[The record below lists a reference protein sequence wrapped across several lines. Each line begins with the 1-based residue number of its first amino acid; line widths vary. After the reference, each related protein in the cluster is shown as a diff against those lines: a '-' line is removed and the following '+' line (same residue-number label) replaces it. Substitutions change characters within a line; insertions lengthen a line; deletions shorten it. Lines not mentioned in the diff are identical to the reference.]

1 MRGYIRG
8 SMSLLSKFFTPK
20 PRDAIAAARIKQWVR
35 DALETNIQKQDDIA
49 VTVSEIDCNDAACPG
64 TETIIL
70 IMRPYHTTK
79 AIKLSKLMEM
89 VEEDEVIKAVNAL

>member
-1 MRGYIRG
+1 
-8 SMSLLSKFFTPK
+8 MSLFKKLFTPK
-20 PRDAIAAARIKQWVR
+20 PRDAVAAARIKQWVR
-35 DALETNIQKQDDIA
+35 DALETDMEKQEDIA

-79 AIKLSKLMEM
+79 ALKLSKLMDV
-89 VEEDEVIKAVNAL
+89 VEKSDIDQAIENL

>member
-1 MRGYIRG
+1 
-8 SMSLLSKFFTPK
+8 MSLFKKFFTPK
-20 PRDAIAAARIKQWVR
+20 PRDAVAAARIKQWVR
-35 DALETNIQKQDDIA
+35 NALEPDIEKQEDIA

-79 AIKLSKLMEM
+79 VIKLSMLMDR
-89 VEEDEVIKAVNAL
+89 VEEAEVIKAVNEL

>member
-1 MRGYIRG
+1 
-8 SMSLLSKFFTPK
+8 MSLFKKLFTPK
-20 PRDAIAAARIKQWVR
+20 PRDAVAAERIKQWVR
-35 DALETNIQKQDDIA
+35 DAFETDMQKQEDIA

-79 AIKLSKLMEM
+79 AIKLSKLMDK
-89 VEEDEVIKAVNAL
+89 VEESDIDQAIQNL

>member
-1 MRGYIRG
+1 
-8 SMSLLSKFFTPK
+8 MSLFSKFFTPK

-35 DALETNIQKQDDIA
+35 DALEQDPQKQEDIT

-79 AIKLSKLMEM
+79 AIKLSKLMDM